1 MTTQEGHRPCAS
13 NKSAVPMEDVDTS
26 PQLTY
31 LMDPPSIENAVKEI
45 QKLPTHPDSTAGW
58 WCTHTEEMTQ
68 LIPFH
73 AESLSCSEPLWA
85 SFRESVKRQLQLCM
99 HCVVAY
105 QKASQE
111 WEVSNHFIDLEQ
123 STARNLLRSLIRW
136 NIDRCVH
143 SLRFGALEKLESDP
157 KSLEQQAFCRQA
169 FLEVLLCPRAS
180 MDRRLYTML
189 SAVFRRSFPVANF
202 EDMLPLVEEHGEVP
216 GGLLFLCFHPKTV
229 VNAWAQRVFKDC
241 AARFPFTNPTTHYL
255 LERAFAAIRKRL
267 KVADCSVI
275 IAFLEVPL
283 VVLLEGF
290 NAILPFLSEESYS
303 VLLNG
308 ADGEAVLTLAKALEY
323 DNHDVKIQA
332 ALCLET
338 LLWKVSFEKL
348 FSANK
353 FSVSALLKSIF
364 DAIRRNVSKVINELD
379 HAVARETRAMLRLV
393 GPLFAK
399 VKGSC
404 SKTVVTRLLSFSFE
418 SLEQIIREFKG
429 FDGCPSVL
437 PDSEKGKL
445 RQDVFMTCSNV
456 LTWFYI
462 ATAPKRPLGDV
473 VRISD
478 FVLTA
483 LKAYPET
490 SWSWN
495 LLEVVLISDVANFMR
510 CVLRHEGTRLFVEAV
525 TKNPNNTSGK
535 AEAKDIIRQMIDL
548 PASSENVITF
558 ASKLW
563 NDVRIGRHTIS
574 SSLSSAAIGH
584 EVRIFL
590 DLHSVIGV
598 CDATRIV
605 AELKSEDIC
614 WDQVQHIGTDGQR
627 YIQDSIQFFQSTI
640 AARLKFAL
648 SMSSSQLWWE
658 DLPFHATH
666 LLSSANKPLSLEAL
680 EALSR
685 MYNVQSATVG
695 GSKRKMVVQLMKT
708 NSNHLRMLSAGLSFT
723 VRVMCA
729 WGSRL
734 CMGAHARFFLW
745 YHALVDLKAADC
757 FADGSSCWI
766 LRLLLSFVLSWK
778 RYERDCAGEGFNEV
792 CVRFFNSLSQFWSV
806 FMESNGKVQPNEGTK
821 DLVKEIAFGLLEMH
835 GIRAELPCSKWVQTM
850 CEIGPSMK
858 DISGFTDAAVSMLRN
873 QANARTALAL
883 HQCQYIVESL
893 QLRAAEGFL
902 KDWEEDDTR
911 KFKIRGDALASLS
924 ARKSGLGVPN
934 KVQRWTKIDDHFK
947 SVSNSFVSGS
957 HTAQKQGI
965 ASTPACPGSHG
976 ELLSCG
982 GSRFFNIDPSEAISK
997 LARTP
1002 GAPSFAPTGAAQ
1014 ISNTATKKSVAQ
1026 AQGSVSKIA
1035 ALRSEH
1041 RSAALS
1047 SRRGAPPKARPKTEV
1062 DDGTNT
1068 PAPKKTKY
1076 DIIREQKKLEAE
1088 QRRLER
1094 ERAIEAEKQTLKS
1107 RSLIQ
1112 NKEKRRELLRV
1123 NEKDEHTK
1131 IDVSK
1136 NMLRMEKIAAE
1147 EEKVAIPRYA
1157 LPDHF
1162 RFCEF
1167 RSMDEV
1173 YRYLLSET
1181 NLAAANHPQFRNGH
1195 FRSVDSYVRYW
1206 EPLLIEECRA
1216 SVENSMAQESMLV
1229 GRNGSKHRLEFTV
1242 CDSVESIGF
1251 FQVLNIS
1258 RDTRDAAKPLPG
1270 SEAEE
1275 YNIFRLRKSDLVL
1288 LDIPPI
1294 VFDASVPAQSLK
1306 AIAMVVAVDFARGQ
1320 ASIKLNTA
1328 FRSVDKAP
1336 GKGRIVNVCRL
1347 MALTT
1352 FQRQLDALRD
1362 TAKIPD
1368 GVLWPILNPSEGWDM
1383 NRKVVQKLC
1392 EASQTDLVIPR
1403 EFVNSLASENHL
1415 NGSQA
1420 GAIMSVLRSCLPIL
1434 QSCSASKSDEGNFGG
1449 ISLIQG
1455 PPGTGKTSTIVAL
1468 LSALLF
1474 SGSSRTKMRKAGIS
1488 IDGHRMIV
1496 KLPSIRILVCAPSN
1510 TAVDEI
1516 MARVINEGLFLPGG
1530 IRACPRVVR
1539 VGGGTTMQ
1547 SLHCLDVRKLA
1558 KCDEPCSAFEEMM
1571 STASASKKE
1580 HLSSLHK
1587 LNGEIGEVDRARR
1600 VNQNRLTSVV
1610 TETNKFEEVQ
1620 KLEREI
1626 REQTEKLSSLHRQ
1639 KNELHEILSKDRN
1652 MSKEAESVKRREQ
1665 DQKMCKVINN
1675 TSIIFATLSSSGHE
1689 VLQRFSAR
1697 FDVIVVDE
1705 AAQCCEPDILIPV
1718 SVGRRSSTASSG
1730 FGHMVLVGDPRQ
1742 LPATVLSNSPEV
1754 SKCLGRSLFERLAE
1768 HSPEDVHLL
1777 NVQYRMHPRISAFP
1791 SQQFYAGRLV
1801 DAKNVVSAS
1810 MTLPFHSDSGRR
1822 FGPLTFLDTSS
1833 RSSREVRSATGSI
1846 SNPEEARIVVN
1857 AISSLVVSY
1866 PSYDFS
1872 NHVAILS
1879 PYREQVIRLKRVLL
1893 ENKSTRDLKI
1903 EVNTID
1909 GIQGRE
1915 KSIVFLSTVRGE
1927 NGQAIGFLRDER
1939 RMNVAITRAK
1949 HSVVVVGNA
1958 KVLSANSDAW
1968 ANLVSFCR
1976 EKECLL
1982 QVPSNSISMFP
1993 ECRTTPESRK
2003 AKPNGKERPPLESKQ
2018 SDKAAAGKKSRKA
2031 KRAKFPNGTHMPKS
2045 GDGLSAQSNQ
2055 AVSSEISIDQSA
2067 QDVAKADQSQSET
2080 RTNQMNPVFK
2090 KPQSDLNTSA
2100 NDSKESTQVDVVHS
2114 PTEEGSRGSSVP
2126 SEMKPGDVVSG
2137 HSGQESSG
2145 ANRKRKFIVDAKPS
2159 SRIFDLGLRSVPMPS
2174 WVDTDTS
2181 TKPSGSPCKTQG
2193 EPVSSKVAQLKKPKT
2208 PPEVKIQELPVT
2220 QDSVDRFKERYEE
2233 GVRTG
2238 YCRQERRLKFEG
2250 CARFQ
2255 KSAIDIGVRG
2265 NQEENDGIG
2274 KEGPVNHANYNAPAF
2289 PEKSEER
2296 VVDVK
2301 VLQNE
2306 NFTDTGARS
2315 SRIPPNASRRG
2326 RFESVL
2332 SSQRKLGEKI
2342 CKNTR
2347 QNCQR
2352 PRREI
2357 CKSRNKKRPKN
2368 IRKPRPRRPD
2378 DRRVIDDIKNDCGV
2392 GATNSVVQIEQ
2403 PEERRGEAHASRMG
2417 SVSSN
2422 PRLGFSLL
2430 SAGKQLEQTNEMA
2443 RRANR

>member
-1 MTTQEGHRPCAS
+1 MTTQGNDRLRTSKSVAS
-13 NKSAVPMEDVDTS
+13 MEDVDTS

-31 LMDPPSIENAVKEI
+31 LMDPPSIEKAVNEI
-45 QKLPTHPDSTAGW
+45 RKLPTHPDSTAGW

-73 AESLSCSEPLWA
+73 AESLSCSEPLWS
-85 SFRESVKRQLQLCM
+85 SFRDSVARQLQLCM
-99 HCVVAY
+99 HCVIAY

-111 WEVSNHFIDLEQ
+111 WEVSSHFSDLEK
-123 STARNLLRSLIRW
+123 STARNLLRSLVRW
-136 NIDRCVH
+136 NIERCVP
-143 SLRFGALEKLESDP
+143 SLRCGALEKLESD
-157 KSLEQQAFCRQA
+157 SENLERQAVCRQA

-241 AARFPFTNPTTHYL
+241 AARFPFTNPTTNYL
-255 LERAFAAIRKRL
+255 LVRAFAAIRKRL
-267 KVADCSVI
+267 KVAACPI
-275 IAFLEVPL
+275 IIGFLEVPL
-283 VVLLEGF
+283 VVLLQGF
-290 NAILPFLSEESYS
+290 NVILPVLSEESYM

-308 ADGEAVLTLAKALEY
+308 TDGEAVLTLAKALES
-323 DNHDVKIQA
+323 DDHDVIIQA
-332 ALCLET
+332 ASCLET
-338 LLWKVSFEKL
+338 LLSKMSFEKL
-348 FSANK
+348 FSASK
-353 FSVSALLKSIF
+353 FSVNGLLQSIF
-364 DAIRRNVSKVINELD
+364 DAIRRNVSKVNKGFDYAIT
-379 HAVARETRAMLRLV
+379 RETRAMLRLF

-399 VKGSC
+399 VRGSC
-404 SKTVVTRLLSFSFE
+404 SKTVATRLLSFSFE
-418 SLEQIIREFKG
+418 SFERIIRECKG
-429 FDGCPSVL
+429 FDGCRSVL
-437 PDSEKGKL
+437 PETEEGNL
-445 RQDVFMTCSNV
+445 HQDVFMTCSNI
-456 LTWFYI
+456 LTWFYV
-462 ATAPKRPLGDV
+462 ATAPKRPLDDAD
-473 VRISD
+473 RLSD

-483 LKAYPET
+483 LRAYPET

-495 LLEVVLISDVANFMR
+495 LLEVVLIADVANFMR
-510 CVLRHEGTRLFVEAV
+510 CVLQHEGVMLFVEAV
-525 TKNPNNTSGK
+525 TKNLNNTAGK
-535 AEAKDIIRQMIDL
+535 VEAKDIIRQMIDL

-574 SSLSSAAIGH
+574 SSPGSTAIGH

-598 CDATRIV
+598 CDATRV
-605 AELKSEDIC
+605 VTELKPEDIC
-614 WDQVQHIGTDGQR
+614 WDQVQRIGSDGQK

-648 SMSSSQLWWE
+648 SMSSKQLWWD

-666 LLSSANKPLSLEAL
+666 LLSSANKPLSLDAM

-685 MYNVQSATVG
+685 MYNAQSATVG

-708 NSNHLRMLSAGLSFT
+708 NSNHLRMLSAGLSLT

-766 LRLLLSFVLSWK
+766 LQLLLSFVLSWK
-778 RYERDCAGEGFNEV
+778 RYERDNAGESFNEV
-792 CVRFFNSLSQFWSV
+792 CVRFFNSLRQFWSV
-806 FMESNGKVQPNEGTK
+806 FIESNGKVHSNEGTK
-821 DLVKEIAFGLLEMH
+821 DLVNQIAFGLLEMH
-835 GIRAELPCSKWVQTM
+835 EVRGELPCSTWVHTV
-850 CEIGPSMK
+850 CKIGPSMK
-858 DISGFTDAAVSMLRN
+858 DVPGFSDAAVCMLKN
-873 QANARTALAL
+873 QANTRTALTL
-883 HQCQYIVESL
+883 HQCQYIAESL
-893 QLRAAEGFL
+893 QVQDAGGFL

-911 KFKIRGDALASLS
+911 RSKICGDAVASLS
-924 ARKSGLGVPN
+924 ARKSGLGLPD

-947 SVSNSFVSGS
+947 SVSNSSASG
-957 HTAQKQGI
+957 HTAQKQSV
-965 ASTPACPGSHG
+965 ASTPVCHSSQREGLSSGS
-976 ELLSCG
+976 
-982 GSRFFNIDPSEAISK
+982 SRFFNIDPTEAIAK

-1002 GAPSFAPTGAAQ
+1002 GAPAFAPIGAAQ
-1014 ISNTATKKSVAQ
+1014 TSSTATKKSVAQ
-1026 AQGSVSKIA
+1026 AQSSVSKIA

-1041 RSAALS
+1041 RSATLS
-1047 SRRGAPPKARPKTEV
+1047 TRRGAPPKPRPKAEV

-1094 ERAIEAEKQTLKS
+1094 ERAIEAEKQTLNS

-1112 NKEKRRELLRV
+1112 NKERKRELLRV
-1123 NEKDEHTK
+1123 NEKDERTK
-1131 IDVSK
+1131 LDVSK
-1136 NMLRMEKIAAE
+1136 NVLRTDKIATE
-1147 EEKVAIPRYA
+1147 EETVVIRRYA

-1181 NLAAANHPQFRNGH
+1181 SLAARNYPQFRNGH

-1216 SVENSMAQESMLV
+1216 SVENSMAQESMLLE
-1229 GRNGSKHRLEFTV
+1229 RSGSKHRLEFTV
-1242 CDSVESIGF
+1242 SDSVESIGF

-1258 RDTRDAAKPLPG
+1258 RDTRDVVKPLPG

-1294 VFDASVPAQSLK
+1294 VFDASVPVQSSK
-1306 AIAMVVAVDFARGQ
+1306 AVALVVAVDFARGQ
-1320 ASIKLNTA
+1320 VSIKLNTA

-1368 GVLWPILNPSEGWDM
+1368 GILWPILSPSEGWDM

-1392 EASQTDLVIPR
+1392 GVSQTDLVIPG
-1403 EFVNSLASENHL
+1403 EFVKSLTSENRL

-1420 GAIMSVLRSCLPIL
+1420 GAIMSVLRSCVPIL
-1434 QSCSASKSDEGNFGG
+1434 QSCSASKSSEGNFGG

-1468 LSALLF
+1468 LSALLI
-1474 SGSSRTKMRKAGIS
+1474 SGSSRSKMRKAGIS

-1496 KLPSIRILVCAPSN
+1496 KLPPIRILVCAPSN

-1516 MARVINEGLFLPGG
+1516 MARVVNEGLFLPGG

-1547 SLHCLDVRKLA
+1547 SLHCLDLRRLA

-1571 STASASKKE
+1571 DTASASKKE

-1600 VNQNRLTSVV
+1600 VNQDRLTSVV

-1639 KNELHEILSKDRN
+1639 KNELHEFLSKDRN

-1675 TSIIFATLSSSGHE
+1675 ASIIFATLSSSGHE

-1730 FGHMVLVGDPRQ
+1730 FGHVVLVGDPRQ

-1754 SKCLGRSLFERLAE
+1754 SKRLGRSLFERLAE

-1801 DAKNVVSAS
+1801 DATNVLSAS

-1857 AISSLVVSY
+1857 AISSLVVTY
-1866 PSYDFS
+1866 PNYDF
-1872 NHVAILS
+1872 HDHIAILS
-1879 PYREQVIRLKRVLL
+1879 PYREQVVRLKRALF
-1893 ENKSTRDLKI
+1893 ESKSTRDLKV

-1915 KSIVFLSTVRGE
+1915 KSIVFLSTVRGV

-1949 HSVVVVGNA
+1949 HSVVIVGHA

-1976 EKECLL
+1976 EKESIH

-1993 ECRTTPESRK
+1993 ECRLTSEPHK
-2003 AKPNGKERPPLESKQ
+2003 AKPNEKKHPRPEAKRSDRAVVGKRT
-2018 SDKAAAGKKSRKA
+2018 RKA
-2031 KRAKFPNGTHMPKS
+2031 KRAKFLDGTHVPKS
-2045 GDGLSAQSNQ
+2045 GDDLSAQSNQ
-2055 AVSSEISIDQSA
+2055 VESSEISIARSA
-2067 QDVAKADQSQSET
+2067 QDVAKAEQCQSET
-2080 RTNQMNPVFK
+2080 RTDQTITVFK
-2090 KPQSDLNTSA
+2090 ATRSDRNESA
-2100 NDSKESTQVDVVHS
+2100 NDSKESSQVEVVCS
-2114 PTEEGSRGSSVP
+2114 PTEEGTRGSSVL
-2126 SEMKPGDVVSG
+2126 SKMKPGDVVGG
-2137 HSGQESSG
+2137 HLGQESTE
-2145 ANRKRKFIVDAKPS
+2145 ANRKLKFNMEAKPS
-2159 SRIFDLGLRSVPMPS
+2159 PRIFELGLRSVPMPS
-2174 WVDTDTS
+2174 WAGAD
-2181 TKPSGSPCKTQG
+2181 PSMKSNEPPLKSQG
-2193 EPVSSKVAQLKKPKT
+2193 EHTSSRVNQLDKPKT
-2208 PPEVKIQELPVT
+2208 PPEVKIRELPVT
-2220 QDSVDRFKERYEE
+2220 QGAVDRFTKTHE
-2233 GVRTG
+2233 GVKTG
-2238 YCRQERRLKFEG
+2238 YCRQERRLKFED

-2255 KSAIDIGVRG
+2255 RNAIDISVRG
-2265 NQEENDGIG
+2265 NDFQEENEVIG
-2274 KEGPVNHANYNAPAF
+2274 KEGVVNHTNRNAAAF
-2289 PEKSEER
+2289 PEKRER
-2296 VVDVK
+2296 RDIDVK
-2301 VLQNE
+2301 ILQNE
-2306 NFTDTGARS
+2306 NLMDTDACS
-2315 SRIPPNASRRG
+2315 SRILPNANRRG
-2326 RFESVL
+2326 RFDSVL
-2332 SSQRKLGEKI
+2332 SSQRQHGEKN
-2342 CKNTR
+2342 CKDTR
-2347 QNCQR
+2347 QYCQQ

-2357 CKSRNKKRPKN
+2357 CKGRSRKRPKN
-2368 IRKPRPRRPD
+2368 GGKPRPRRPD
-2378 DRRVIDDIKNDCGV
+2378 DSRDIADFRNCGI
-2392 GATNSVVQIEQ
+2392 GATNSVVQREQ
-2403 PEERRGEAHASRMG
+2403 PEEKRGEAHTSRIG